1 MTDAS
6 VHYSRSP
13 NSLDGCRVASR
24 HMTQPNVNLRQL
36 RAFLV
41 VAEHRSF
48 SRAAEQLLVSNP
60 WLSETIKD
68 LERQLKLKLFVR
80 TTRSV
85 ELTEA
90 GVVFSTM
97 AAQVLDDLDA
107 AIKAAQRTADRD
119 GSTLTL
125 GYTIGAGLEV
135 VPWLL
140 RSFAAQYPGRPLR
153 SVEYDFTDPTA
164 GLRDSSVHAA
174 IIRPPTGLAGLTTLE
189 LLSEDRVVCL
199 PEGHPLASQ
208 DSVSVADLLKE
219 PIIAAPKAPGPWRD
233 YWLLTDYRT
242 TAAPVVDEAS
252 TRDAELHLVARGVG
266 ISVTSA
272 GAQRFY
278 APTRS
283 GVPPH
288 PRHPAVRRRRWR
300 GGPSTPP
307 RSPTSLRSPPV
318 SVPRRPRRRIHPAR
332 HP

>member
-1 MTDAS
+1 
-6 VHYSRSP
+6 
-13 NSLDGCRVASR
+13 
-24 HMTQPNVNLRQL
+24 MTQPNVTLRQL

-97 AAQVLDDLDA
+97 ASQVLDDLDA

-140 RSFAAQYPGRPLR
+140 RSFATQYPGRALR
-153 SVEYDFTDPTA
+153 SVEYDFSDPTA

-189 LLSEDRVVCL
+189 LLTEDRVVCV

-208 DSVSVADLLKE
+208 DSVGVADLLKE

-233 YWLLTDYRT
+233 YWLLADYRT
-242 TAAPVVDEAS
+242 TPAPVVDEAS

-278 APTRS
+278 DRP
-283 GVPPH
+283 GV
-288 PRHPAVRRRRWR
+288 VF
-300 GGPSTPP
+300 
-307 RSPTSLRSPPV
+307 
-318 SVPRRPRRRIHPAR
+318 RRIHDIPPCVVALAWWPE
-332 HP
+332 HTAKVADLVAIATGFSGSDEKSHSSV